1 MVERMRYARE
11 LATLAV
17 VAAATGAACGDESP
31 APPSGD
37 TARDPRAYDF
47 YRDHPYA
54 LTCGHVLAIHSVKA
68 QQFHIAAHSLA
79 REVRL
84 PRTNRNQ
91 VWARLV
97 HALLDIC
104 QRAGD
109 PGYRPA
115 REAVRRVRRGEYR
128 LSVGG
133 GPL

>member
-1 MVERMRYARE
+1 MAHTGGGVQRSRARR
-11 LATLAV
+11 
-17 VAAATGAACGDESP
+17 S
-31 APPSGD
+31 
-37 TARDPRAYDF
+37 
-47 YRDHPYA
+47 YA
-54 LTCGHVLAIHSVKA
+54 LTCGYVLAIHSAKA
-68 QQFHIAAHSLA
+68 QQFHIAAQSLA

-97 HALLDIC
+97 YALLDIC

-109 PGYRPA
+109 PSYRPA

-128 LSVGG
+128 LSGGG

>member
-1 MVERMRYARE
+1 MRYARE
-11 LATLAV
+11 LVTLAV
-17 VAAATGAACGDESP
+17 VAAVAGGACGEDESP
-31 APPSGD
+31 APRSGD
-37 TARDPRAYDF
+37 AARDPRAYDF

-54 LTCGHVLAIHSVKA
+54 LTCRHVLAIHSAKA
-68 QQFHIAAHSLA
+68 QQFHIAALSLA

-109 PGYRPA
+109 PSYRPA

-128 LSVGG
+128 LSGGG

>member
-1 MVERMRYARE
+1 MRYARE
-11 LATLAV
+11 LAPLAV
-17 VAAATGAACGDESP
+17 AVAAAGAACSEDESP
-31 APPSGD
+31 PPLSGD
-37 TARDPRAYDF
+37 SARDPRAYDF

-54 LTCGHVLAIHSVKA
+54 LTCRHALAIHSAKA

-79 REVRL
+79 QEVRL

-104 QRAGD
+104 GRAGD
-109 PGYRPA
+109 PSYRPA
-115 REAVRRVRRGEYR
+115 REAVRRVRRGEYQ
-128 LSVGG
+128 LSGGG

>member
-1 MVERMRYARE
+1 MRYARE

-17 VAAATGAACGDESP
+17 AVAAVGAACGEDESP
-31 APPSGD
+31 APRSGD
-37 TARDPRAYDF
+37 ATRDPRAYDF

-54 LTCGHVLAIHSVKA
+54 LTCGHVSAIHSAKA
-68 QQFHIAAHSLA
+68 QQFHIAAQSLA

-97 HALLDIC
+97 YALLDIC
-104 QRAGD
+104 QRADD
-109 PGYRPA
+109 PSYRPA
-115 REAVRRVRRGEYR
+115 REAVRRVRRGEHR
-128 LSVGG
+128 LSGGG